1 MCPHTS
7 NALHPSINCTSSILC
22 SPFTQD
28 VPPATQCTPFTLSW
42 NLVDFNKEREEN
54 VVLAMSIV
62 PFSFWVE
69 FSPVFGG
76 FKNKNVKKVGFFG
89 SLFYIRFCKRI

>member
-1 MCPHTS
+1 V
-7 NALHPSINCTSSILC
+7 SI
-22 SPFTQD
+22 
-28 VPPATQCTPFTLSW
+28 
-42 NLVDFNKEREEN
+42 E
-54 VVLAMSIV
+54 

-89 SLFYIRFCKRI
+89 SLFKMLDSAKEFNGNCQISILGCGR